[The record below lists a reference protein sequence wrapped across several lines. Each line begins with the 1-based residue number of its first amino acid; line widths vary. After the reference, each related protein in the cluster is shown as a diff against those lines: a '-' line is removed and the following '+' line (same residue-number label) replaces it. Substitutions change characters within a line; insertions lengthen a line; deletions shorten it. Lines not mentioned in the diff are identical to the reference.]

1 MPGFPQRVALLGLCR
16 PLERATAMVRRD
28 GLHGFGL
35 LLYPGVRPMKF
46 DEQGV
51 FDWVVHTGI
60 TIERIHLHLV
70 EQLNAGHRYA
80 QLYRLDH
87 RVDRPL
93 EAVKRANRRS
103 HRLRNTV

>member
-1 MPGFPQRVALLGLCR
+1 MPGFPQRVALLSLCR